1 MSDRLDHRKGREA
14 NEAAIADRLRRINQQ
29 VGSGQLSDAQIR
41 EEARK
46 RANAAAERGV
56 RDEKS

>member
-1 MSDRLDHRKGREA
+1 MSDALDHRKGREA
-14 NEAAIADRLRRINQQ
+14 NEAAIADRLRRINQA

-46 RANAAAERGV
+46 RANAAAETAV
-56 RDEKS
+56 REEKK